1 MTQLDLLAW
10 RAPAHAKGS
19 DTEHAAARRADSY
32 VANDRDAV
40 LKVLKQ
46 WGPQSAEAVT
56 AILSW
61 KDVYRAR
68 RRLSDLKNAGL
79 IEDTGLRETTSHG
92 RGQIVWAAKP

>member
-1 MTQLDLLAW
+1 MTTPDLLSW
-10 RAPAHAKGS
+10 KAPAHKGGS

-40 LKVLKQ
+40 LKVLRQ

-56 AILSW
+56 AVLGW

-68 RRLSDLKNAGL
+68 RRLSDLKNAGM

-92 RGQIVWAAKP
+92 RGQIVWAVKA